1 MDDKS
6 LHLAMYPWFGMGH
19 LTPYLCLANK
29 LAAVG
34 HKVSYFIPAKTI
46 PRFQHF
52 NLHRDLITFIP
63 VTVPHV
69 EGLPLGTETTADVP
83 HPMHSHLM
91 TAMDLTLPFIEATLR
106 KIKPHFVLY
115 DFPHWL
121 PSVARP
127 LGIKCIHYCVLSPA
141 AVGYMSDYGR
151 ELVNDKWTEEELMK
165 PPPGFPCSSIRLY
178 PFECRGMAAAFNLEY
193 GKGMLLAQRLSIA
206 FTASDAIAFNTCV
219 EMEGPYCDFLE
230 KAFGKPL
237 ILAGPVL
244 PEPPTTV
251 LEEGWTSWLEG
262 FKPKTVIYCS
272 LGSEI
277 VLKKDQFQEL
287 VLGLELTGLPFLA
300 ALKPPVGATTVEK
313 ALPEGFEERNKGK
326 GLVHGRWSPQMQILR
341 HPSVG
346 CFATHCGAGSM
357 TEGMVSECQ
366 LVLIPYVGDQ
376 GMNARLMAR
385 DLKIGVE
392 VERGEEDGTLTKEA
406 VCKAIKAVMDDSK
419 FAKEVRENHS
429 KLRAVLLREGLE
441 DFYIDDFVKKLY
453 GLLESSREA

>member
-1 MDDKS
+1 MDDKT
-6 LHLAMYPWFGMGH
+6 LHVAMYPWFAMGH
-19 LTPYLCLANK
+19 LTAYLRLANK

-34 HKVSYFIPAKTI
+34 RKVSYFMPTKTI
-46 PRFQHF
+46 PKFEHF
-52 NLHRDLITFIP
+52 NLHPDLITFIP
-63 VTVPHV
+63 VTVSLV
-69 EGLPLGTETTADVP
+69 QGLPLGTETTADVP
-83 HPMHSHLM
+83 HAMHSHLM

-127 LGIKCIHYCVLSPA
+127 LGIKCIHYCTLSPA

-151 ELVNDKWTEEELMK
+151 ELVDDKWTEEELMK
-165 PPPGFPCSSIRLY
+165 SPPGFPCSSIRLY
-178 PFECRGMAAAFNLEY
+178 PFECRGMAAAFNSEY

-244 PEPPTTV
+244 PEPPTTA
-251 LEEGWTSWLEG
+251 LEEGLASWLEG

-272 LGSEI
+272 LGS
-277 VLKKDQFQEL
+277 
-287 VLGLELTGLPFLA
+287 
-300 ALKPPVGATTVEK
+300 
-313 ALPEGFEERNKGK
+313 
-326 GLVHGRWSPQMQILR
+326 
-341 HPSVG
+341 
-346 CFATHCGAGSM
+346 
-357 TEGMVSECQ
+357 
-366 LVLIPYVGDQ
+366 
-376 GMNARLMAR
+376 MNARLMAR

-392 VERGEEDGTLTKEA
+392 VDRGEEDGTLTKEA

-419 FAKEVRENHS
+419 FAKEVRENLS

-453 GLLESSREA
+453 GLVESGREA